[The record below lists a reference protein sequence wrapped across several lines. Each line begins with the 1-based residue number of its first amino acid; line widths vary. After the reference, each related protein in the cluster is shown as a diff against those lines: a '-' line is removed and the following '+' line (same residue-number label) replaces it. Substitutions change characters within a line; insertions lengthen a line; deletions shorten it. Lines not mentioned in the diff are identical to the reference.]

1 MGIYE
6 KDVTISGETR
16 ARKIMDILEKY
27 GASEED
33 KYEIIREFAEAYYKI
48 CECNASAKVLEEIA
62 RKTSNLSDEVLC
74 DMYTERI
81 TKEMESLGKR
91 SPQKKKARTYPSQEE
106 PVSEETAIIANSS
119 VDSTSID
126 ITQEASKEENEFKAE
141 KLAEDRKEPPI
152 CDDNE
157 NIEKRTAALN
167 PNLFT
172 VEETEDTSEPNEAKE
187 PEVKR
192 NPEKAENNSRREE
205 TLTLDDLMD
214 GFKMRSEFLEE
225 PEAGKNV
232 ENQYLNVKTRNEEA
246 GGEQTSL
253 EDKYLSEPEE
263 REKTRQVSLR
273 CEENGE
279 QKKSTPKKKNGF
291 LDLSG
296 LWS

>member
-33 KYEIIREFAEAYYKI
+33 KYEVIREFAEAYYKI

-62 RKTSNLSDEVLC
+62 RETSNLSDEVLC

-81 TKEMESLGKR
+81 TKEMENLGKR
-91 SPQKKKARTYPSQEE
+91 SPQKKKARAYPSQEE
-106 PVSEETAIIANSS
+106 PVLEEAVITANSS
-119 VDSTSID
+119 ADSTSAD
-126 ITQEASKEENEFKAE
+126 ITQDALDDENEFKAE
-141 KLAEDRKEPPI
+141 KLVEDRKEPI
-152 CDDNE
+152 SCEDSED
-157 NIEKRTAALN
+157 IEKRVTALN

-172 VEETEDTSEPNEAKE
+172 IEEPEDTLEPNETKE
-187 PEVKR
+187 PEVKA
-192 NPEKAENNSRREE
+192 NPENPENNPSSEE
-205 TLTLDDLMD
+205 TLTLDDLMN

-225 PEAGKNV
+225 PETGKNV
-232 ENQYLNVKTRNEEA
+232 ENQYLNVKTRDEEA

-253 EDKYLSEPEE
+253 EDKYLKEPEK
-263 REKTRQVSLR
+263 REETRQEAR
-273 CEENGE
+273 E
-279 QKKSTPKKKNGF
+279 QKKSTAKKKNGF